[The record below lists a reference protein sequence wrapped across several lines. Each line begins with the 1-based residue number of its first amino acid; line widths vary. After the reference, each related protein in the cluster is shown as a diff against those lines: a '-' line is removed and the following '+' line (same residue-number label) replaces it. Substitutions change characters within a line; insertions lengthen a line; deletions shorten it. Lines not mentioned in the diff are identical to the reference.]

1 MEKYLKYSN
10 TNNRFEYS
18 EKSNK
23 KAEDAIKD
31 VDCFFEQLLK
41 RDIEESNSLIDKR
54 QYSSTTITNMN
65 NRDKITKNTIDKRE
79 DKKTDYE

>member
-31 VDCFFEQLLK
+31 VDCF
-41 RDIEESNSLIDKR
+41 
-54 QYSSTTITNMN
+54 
-65 NRDKITKNTIDKRE
+65 
-79 DKKTDYE
+79 